1 MKVAVIMNVQHKL
14 MKQQRGLLNARYMDT
29 WSIYPVSEEG
39 WDLEK
44 IVEVCEEL
52 IKDYDEVVM
61 VSPVPCLLLLLSQ
74 KMGMDRVLN
83 REKGFEVK
91 VFHNSNRVKKELPNG
106 RIISVVAEEGWQ
118 LV

>member
-29 WSIYPVSEEG
+29 WSVYPVSEEG

-44 IVEVCEEL
+44 TIQVYEEL
-52 IKDYDEVVM
+52 IKDYDKVVM
-61 VSPVPCLLLLLSQ
+61 VSPVPYLLLLLSQ
-74 KMGMDRVLN
+74 KMGMDKVSN
-83 REKGFEVK
+83 KKEGFEVK